1 MKTLFMNI
9 ALLLSVTAQ
18 AQTRDSIDVC
28 QFVVVYDHLIHAFT
42 FAGLLNR
49 QAPITYPE
57 GSNRQGLTLG
67 KFISHRNKVLCNKR
81 YAQNPRYYL
90 PEGALDAAIEMW
102 PGGPEPAP
110 EDKMTVLATDMVV
123 PKTAHVYQPL
133 ELE

>member
-28 QFVVVYDHLIHAFT
+28 QFVVVYDHLIHTFT

-57 GSNRQGLTLG
+57 
-67 KFISHRNKVLCNKR
+67 
-81 YAQNPRYYL
+81 
-90 PEGALDAAIEMW
+90 
-102 PGGPEPAP
+102 AP